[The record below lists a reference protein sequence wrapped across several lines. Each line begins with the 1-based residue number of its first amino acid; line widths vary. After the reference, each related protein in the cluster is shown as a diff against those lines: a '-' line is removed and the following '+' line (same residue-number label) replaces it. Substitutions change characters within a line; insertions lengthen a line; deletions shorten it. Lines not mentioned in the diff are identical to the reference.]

1 MIEVSLYAITPGDN
15 YAKTGRCVA
24 RNRFDKE
31 AMGTS
36 VEEFVRGF
44 LKDNFERFSNDGR
57 EINTILEENKFLSRM
72 DLICI
77 NNLLIKIGY
86 TFIVTTVADDEEN
99 PTGVPTGDIVE
110 WNIINQNHLQDDYPV
125 ATKLVPDL
133 PQDFIKI
140 FEQIVDGCGFYNED
154 KFAGVQNPFTPLL
167 ATLKATKE
175 KTGDLSASITTKIHK
190 LFEDHNIRI
199 FVATSED

>member
-1 MIEVSLYAITPGDN
+1 MIEVSLYAIEPGDT

-44 LKDNFERFSNDGR
+44 LKDNLERFSSDGR
-57 EINTILEENKFLSRM
+57 EINAILEDNKFLSRM
-72 DLICI
+72 DLVCI

-86 TFIVTTVADDEEN
+86 TFMVTTVADDEEN

-110 WNIINQNHLQDDYPV
+110 WNIINLNNLQDDYPV
-125 ATKLVPDL
+125 ATKIVPSL
-133 PQDFIKI
+133 PQNFIEI
-140 FEQIVDGCGFYNED
+140 FDQVIGGCGFYNED
-154 KFAGVQNPFTPLL
+154 KFTGIKNPFTPLMNV
-167 ATLKATKE
+167 LKETKE
-175 KTGDLSASITTKIHK
+175 KTGDLSSSITAKIHR
-190 LFEDHNIRI
+190 LFEDHGIRI

>member
-1 MIEVSLYAITPGDN
+1 MIEVSLYAIEPEDH

-44 LKDNFERFSNDGR
+44 LKDNFERFSSDGR

-72 DLICI
+72 DLTCI
-77 NNLLIKIGY
+77 NHLLENIGY
-86 TFIVTTVADDEEN
+86 TFIITTVADDEEN
-99 PTGVPTGDIVE
+99 PTGVPTGDVVE
-110 WNIINQNHLQDDYPV
+110 WNIINLNHLQDDYPV
-125 ATKLVPDL
+125 ATKIVPDL

-140 FEQIVDGCGFYNED
+140 FEQIIDGGGFYNED
-154 KFAGVQNPFTPLL
+154 KFSGVKNPFTPVMNI
-167 ATLKATKE
+167 LKETKE
-175 KTGDLSASITTKIHK
+175 KTGDVSASMTAKIHR
-190 LFEDHNIRI
+190 LLEEHNIRI
-199 FVATSED
+199 FVASSED

>member
-1 MIEVSLYAITPGDN
+1 MIEVSLYAIEPEDH

-44 LKDNFERFSNDGR
+44 LKDNFERFSSDGR

-72 DLICI
+72 DLACI
-77 NNLLIKIGY
+77 NHLLENIGY
-86 TFIVTTVADDEEN
+86 TFIITTVADDEEN
-99 PTGVPTGDIVE
+99 PTGVPTGDVVE
-110 WNIINQNHLQDDYPV
+110 WNIINLNHLQDDYPV
-125 ATKLVPDL
+125 ATKIVPDL

-140 FEQIVDGCGFYNED
+140 FEQIIDGGGFYNED
-154 KFAGVQNPFTPLL
+154 KFSGVKNPFTPVMNI
-167 ATLKATKE
+167 LKETKD
-175 KTGDLSASITTKIHK
+175 KTGDVSASMTAKIHR
-190 LFEDHNIRI
+190 LLEEHNIRI
-199 FVATSED
+199 FVASSED

>member
-1 MIEVSLYAITPGDN
+1 MIEVSLYAIAPDDT

-44 LKDNFERFSNDGR
+44 LKDNLERFSGDGR
-57 EINTILEENKFLSRM
+57 DINGILEDNKFLSRT
-72 DLICI
+72 DLACI
-77 NNLLIKIGY
+77 NNLLAKIGY

-99 PTGVPTGDIVE
+99 PTGVPSGDVVE
-110 WNIINQNHLQDDYPV
+110 WNIINLNNLQDDYPV
-125 ATKLVPDL
+125 ATKIVPSL
-133 PQDFIKI
+133 PQDFIEI
-140 FEQIVDGCGFYNED
+140 FDQIIGGCGFYNED
-154 KFAGVQNPFTPLL
+154 KFSGIKNPFSSEMNV
-167 ATLKATKE
+167 LKSTKE
-175 KTGDLSASITTKIHK
+175 KTGASSESAISKIHR
-190 LFEDHNIRI
+190 LLEEHGIRI

>member
-1 MIEVSLYAITPGDN
+1 MIEVSLYAIAPDDT

-44 LKDNFERFSNDGR
+44 LKDNLERFSGDGR
-57 EINTILEENKFLSRM
+57 DINGILEDNKFLSRI
-72 DLICI
+72 DLACI
-77 NNLLIKIGY
+77 NNLLAKIGY

-99 PTGVPTGDIVE
+99 PTGVPTGDVVE
-110 WNIINQNHLQDDYPV
+110 WNIINLNNLQDDYPV
-125 ATKLVPDL
+125 ATKIVPSL
-133 PQDFIKI
+133 PQDFIEI
-140 FEQIVDGCGFYNED
+140 FDQIIGGCGFYNED
-154 KFAGVQNPFTPLL
+154 KFSGIKNPFS
-167 ATLKATKE
+167 AEMNVLKSTKE
-175 KTGDLSASITTKIHK
+175 KTGASSESAISKIHR
-190 LFEDHNIRI
+190 LLEEHGIRI

>member
-1 MIEVSLYAITPGDN
+1 MIEVSLYAIEPEDH

-44 LKDNFERFSNDGR
+44 LKDNFERFSSDVR

-72 DLICI
+72 DLTCI
-77 NNLLIKIGY
+77 NHLLENIGY

-99 PTGVPTGDIVE
+99 PTGVPTGDVVE
-110 WNIINQNHLQDDYPV
+110 WNIINLNHLQDDYPV
-125 ATKLVPDL
+125 ATKIVPDL

-140 FEQIVDGCGFYNED
+140 FEQIIDGGGFYNED
-154 KFAGVQNPFTPLL
+154 KFSGVKNPFTPVMNI
-167 ATLKATKE
+167 LKETKD
-175 KTGDLSASITTKIHK
+175 KTGDVSASMTAKIHR
-190 LFEDHNIRI
+190 LLEEHNIRI
-199 FVATSED
+199 FVASSED